1 MSTNK
6 ELHCFQ
12 WENTQMWKA
21 QEIHCHK
28 PIYCDIIS
36 VCLSVIFNLNS
47 HNNFIYIHKPNH
59 LSLLNRIILQFQ
71 FIKKLQTLQVFLCR
85 IIALCKIVD
94 FFQSVFADC
103 FLVSF
108 CVCTLIYLLHILYCW
123 VVIRFREGVGLD
135 AQRYLCKYNFT

>member
-1 MSTNK
+1 MLKVPLGATMSTNK

-21 QEIHCHK
+21 WEIHCHE

-59 LSLLNRIILQFQ
+59 LSVLNRIILQFQ
-71 FIKKLQTLQVFLCR
+71 FIKKLQTLQVFLCL

-103 FLVSF
+103 FWSVSVSVLWSTCF
-108 CVCTLIYLLHILYCW
+108 IFYIV
-123 VVIRFREGVGLD
+123 E
-135 AQRYLCKYNFT
+135 